1 MRDLVPR
8 NGPARRLRGLTR
20 RPRLRIALALAAL
33 APALPAAAIDV
44 FITSPKP
51 AEGVFGEVQ
60 VVAEVLSAEPVRDL
74 VLRLDGLEVGR
85 RTQPPWRWTVDVGQ
99 GNVPHTFE
107 VTARAVSGES
117 ASAVVVT
124 RTITVD
130 MQLDLELQQLY
141 VTVTRGGRRVLDLPR
156 GSFEVLDEGQR
167 QQIVTFERGDV
178 PLTAALLVDT
188 SLSMHGERL
197 RTALEGAQTF
207 VRNMRE
213 LDEAS
218 LMLFSDRLLHMTPFT
233 GDSEVVAR
241 GLAGVEADGGTALND
256 FLYAA
261 LKRLDAQQG
270 RRVVILLSD
279 GTDIESV
286 LSIEDVLWKARR
298 SQALV
303 YWIRL
308 RDSEVGQVVGR
319 TSAWRDTVGHERELR
334 GLGRLVG
341 ESGGRV
347 IELTRIAEAPAAF
360 REILSELREQYVI
373 GYYPSENR
381 NDGQW
386 HRVRVR
392 ASGFGLDVR
401 AREGYVDY

>member
-1 MRDLVPR
+1 MRALLR
-8 NGPARRLRGLTR
+8 SPAARTALT
-20 RPRLRIALALAAL
+20 LAAVL
-33 APALPAAAIDV
+33 AAALPAAAIDV

-51 AEGVFGEVQ
+51 AEGVFGEVA
-60 VVAEVLSAEPVRDL
+60 VIAEVLSAEPVRDV

-107 VTARAVSGES
+107 VTARAASGES
-117 ASAVVVT
+117 ASAMVVT
-124 RTITVD
+124 RTIAVD
-130 MQLDLELQQLY
+130 MELDLELQQLY

-156 GSFEVLDEGQR
+156 TAFTVLDEGER
-167 QQIVTFERGDV
+167 QQIITFERGDV

-188 SLSMHGERL
+188 SLSMRGDRL
-197 RTALEGAQTF
+197 RTALEGAQSF
-207 VRNMRE
+207 VRGMRE
-213 LDEAS
+213 LDEAT

-233 GDSEVVAR
+233 SDAEVVAG
-241 GLAGVEADGGTALND
+241 GLAGVEAVGGTALND

-303 YWIRL
+303 YWIQL
-308 RDSEVGQVVGR
+308 RADGGAQVVGR
-319 TSAWRDTVGHERELR
+319 TSAWRDTAGHEREIR
-334 GLGRLVG
+334 GLGRLVN

-347 IELTRIAEAPAAF
+347 IELSRIADVPAAF

-373 GYYPSENR
+373 GYYPSANR
-381 NDGQW
+381 NDGKW
-386 HRVRVR
+386 HRVRVGVSR
-392 ASGFGLDVR
+392 SGLNVR

>member
-1 MRDLVPR
+1 MRGRLPS
-8 NGPARRLRGLTR
+8 ARPGAAALGLAV
-20 RPRLRIALALAAL
+20 ALAF
-33 APALPAAAIDV
+33 ALPAAAIDV

-51 AEGVFGEVQ
+51 AEGVFGEVA
-60 VVAEVLSAEPVRDL
+60 VVAEVLSAEPVRDV

-107 VTARAVSGES
+107 VTARGASGES
-117 ASAVVVT
+117 ASAVVIT
-124 RTITVD
+124 RTISVD

-141 VTVTRGGRRVLDLPR
+141 VTVTRAGRRVLDLPR
-156 GSFEVLDEGQR
+156 AGFTVLDEGQPQR
-167 QQIVTFERGDV
+167 IVTFERGDV
-178 PLTAALLVDT
+178 PLTAALLLDT
-188 SLSMHGERL
+188 SLSMQGARL
-197 RTALEGAQTF
+197 RTALEGAQAF
-207 VRNMRE
+207 VRSMRD

-218 LMLFSDRLLHMTPFT
+218 LMLFSDRLLQMTPFT
-233 GDSEVVAR
+233 GDPEVVAR
-241 GLAGVEADGGTALND
+241 GLAGIEAAGGTALND

-261 LKRLDAQQG
+261 LKRLDARQG

-308 RDSEVGQVVGR
+308 RDFDAGHVVGR
-319 TSAWRDTVGHERELR
+319 TSAWRDTAGHEREIR
-334 GLGRLVG
+334 GLSRLVA

-347 IELTRIAEAPAAF
+347 IELARIADAPAAF
-360 REILSELREQYVI
+360 RDILSELREQYVI
-373 GYYPSENR
+373 GYYPSENN
-381 NDGQW
+381 NDGKW
-386 HRVRVR
+386 RRVRVQT
-392 ASGFGLDVR
+392 SGFGLAVR